1 MKPSAPIQTR
11 RRSVGAYTNMEKKR
25 EMLDAQALAV
35 KNELNRRSYEDRID
49 ASQNKINALCKGIQ
63 TSYTTMVNAGVEMQ
77 KCENELAEKM
87 SEEGHFHATAD
98 EVYPLKEVDET
109 VSHKMFFRRISYYLL
124 PLADIFFAWFA
135 LYPLI
140 ALKCQDLDEIISK
153 DGVRAL
159 GAGLAI
165 AAGLLLSLL
174 SRMAVSSLDK
184 KDKWDFEKV
193 LRVVGVGA
201 SMLCLPMMYIVG
213 QVVFIGGDNWTYSG
227 CFAIISFIVQLLIV
241 SNFEKQNEAFK
252 YFQDVKH
259 NKQELAIKDADEQS
273 IRDEILT
280 LKTKIQ
286 GIISAFR
293 QEYSKFDGLFRD
305 LAIAIDEHTQKF
317 GKEPMCYL
325 DQLVIYFGDYVCFHD
340 ERIPLR
346 YASNGKVSA
355 LSPVAFPYV
364 SGGQDIFVSNEFV
377 ILNYMMGK
385 ANVGLTLSETIRAIN
400 EKRDNISF
408 NVKEENTSSDVDNN
422 NPESTEEGFE
432 EGGAW

>member
-1 MKPSAPIQTR
+1 
-11 RRSVGAYTNMEKKR
+11 MEKKR
-25 EMLDAQALAV
+25 EMLEAQALAAN
-35 KNELNRRSYEDRID
+35 NELRRKSYEDRID
-49 ASQNKINALCKGIQ
+49 ASQNKINAYCKEIQ

-77 KCENELAEKM
+77 KCENELDEKM
-87 SEEGHFHATAD
+87 SEEEHFHATAD

-109 VSHKMFFRRISYYLL
+109 VSHKMFFRKISFYLL
-124 PLADIFFAWFA
+124 PLVDTFFAWFS
-135 LYPLI
+135 LYPII
-140 ALKCQDLDEIISK
+140 ALKCQDLDEIISR

-165 AAGLLLSLL
+165 VVGLSLSLL

-184 KDKWDFEKV
+184 KDKWSFEKA
-193 LRVVGVGA
+193 LRVVGVGGA
-201 SMLCLPMMYIVG
+201 MLCLPLMYIVG

-227 CFAIISFIVQLLIV
+227 CFAVISFIIQLLIV
-241 SNFEKQNEAFK
+241 SNYEKQNEAFK
-252 YFQDVKH
+252 YFRDVKH
-259 NKQELAIKDADEQS
+259 NERELAIKTDDEQS
-273 IRDEILT
+273 IHNEIQSIRN
-280 LKTKIQ
+280 KIQ
-286 GIISAFR
+286 DVISSFR
-293 QEYSKFDGLFRD
+293 QEYSKFDSLFRD
-305 LAIAIDEHTQKF
+305 LTIAIDEHTQKF
-317 GKEPMCYL
+317 EKEPMCYL

-355 LSPVAFPYV
+355 LSPVDFPYV
-364 SGGQDIFVSNEFV
+364 SGGQYIFVSNEFET
-377 ILNYMMGK
+377 LTYMMGK

-422 NPESTEEGFE
+422 NSELTEEGSE